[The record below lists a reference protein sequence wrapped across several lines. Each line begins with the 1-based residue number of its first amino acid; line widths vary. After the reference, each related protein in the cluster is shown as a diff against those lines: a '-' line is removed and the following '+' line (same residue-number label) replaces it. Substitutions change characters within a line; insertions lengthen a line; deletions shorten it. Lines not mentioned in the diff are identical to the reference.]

1 MRVFRFLLPAAL
13 AAFLVLLVPCRA
25 GLPACG
31 SAALAE
37 TGLAPTDAPEDEK
50 AAERLVVS
58 AVRLVLLPVEALSR
72 ALTACE
78 EKQGEEAPGWV
89 REGAGL
95 LRAWVEEMR
104 EFLPSEPEDSGGS
117 HPESDVSL
125 TWPSPVCKLRLV

>member
-37 TGLAPTDAPEDEK
+37 TGPAPANAPEDEK
-50 AAERLVVS
+50 AAERLAVS
-58 AVRLVLLPVEALSR
+58 AVRLMLLPVEALSR

-78 EKQGEEAPGWV
+78 EKQGEETPGWI
-89 REGAGL
+89 REGAEL
-95 LRAWVEEMR
+95 LRAFVEEMR

-117 HPESDVSL
+117 SPESDVSL